1 MLNQPKTNMLVM
13 KMVIPTLLHQL
24 WVARPLINAEVLMN
38 KQGTQKP
45 FDEMVIGETAFA
57 IKNPTHWAKTLY
69 ANVIEVEG
77 FE

>member
-1 MLNQPKTNMLVM
+1 
-13 KMVIPTLLHQL
+13 
-24 WVARPLINAEVLMN
+24 MN